1 MTESQKLEI
10 QRQVDELIKDCI
22 VEPSISQ
29 YNI

>member
-1 MTESQKLEI
+1 MPESQMLEI
-10 QRQVDELIKDCI
+10 QRQVDELIKDGI